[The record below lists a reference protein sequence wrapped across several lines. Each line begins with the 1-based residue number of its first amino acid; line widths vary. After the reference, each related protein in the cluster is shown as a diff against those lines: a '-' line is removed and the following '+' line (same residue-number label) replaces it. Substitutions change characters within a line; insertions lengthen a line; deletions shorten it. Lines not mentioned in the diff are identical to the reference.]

1 MAEKENAFAALGHP
15 KKRPYLRRNSSAGI
29 HLTRGRPLSRLPY
42 RPKDS
47 SAQRVVRVSHILG
60 NHVRLRYP
68 YCLSFFEAVAA
79 AVAADDAVAAA
90 AADDFGIPNACFVPH
105 VALLYCYCPSY

>member
-1 MAEKENAFAALGHP
+1 MPSRGREERRMSEKKNAFAALSHP

-68 YCLSFFEAVAA
+68 YYLSFFEAVAA
-79 AVAADDAVAAA
+79 AVAAA

-105 VALLYCYCPSY
+105 VALLY